1 MKFKDI
7 FFSSIFFLFIIIICD
22 LSANLI
28 KLRPLLWKNSFY
40 SYLNV
45 GWYTYQGA
53 DNLFE
58 GEIHSNQTNQF
69 KTRGKKYDYKN
80 DKVIILLGDSYVE
93 TSRKFKNMPERFL
106 EKNFNDTS
114 VISFGSYGWGNDQQL
129 VHLKKHINDFDKPT
143 VVLWYQLNDF
153 EDNLSKHGF
162 LGSKPTY
169 KLLEIDNEFKLKGPH
184 KNPGKNYFEYSYFY
198 RAINKII
205 LRYKLNNSKSFIDN
219 SPDCSENKDNY
230 NSKKDL
236 LSFFYNEK
244 NYEKEKKI
252 FEFPIKSYGEKR
264 QKKFLSYRDWVNNS
278 EKNFL
283 AYNKKASLA
292 NGINIFNDKFK
303 YNRINKSENNF
314 KHEKLNNLLITKIR
328 DLALNSGGK
337 FFLLYV
343 YNNSA
348 KPFPEEKDY
357 LICHNGK
364 EIKYS
369 NRSFFERLNNI
380 FFGIENKLIF
390 NIEEITDDYYNL
402 FDSHYNDKAN
412 EIIMKKLA
420 EFIEAN

>member
-1 MKFKDI
+1 MIIHQTVQKIK
-7 FFSSIFFLFIIIICD
+7 IIITQKR
-22 LSANLI
+22 S
-28 KLRPLLWKNSFY
+28 SF
-40 SYLNV
+40 
-45 GWYTYQGA
+45 
-53 DNLFE
+53 
-58 GEIHSNQTNQF
+58 
-69 KTRGKKYDYKN
+69 
-80 DKVIILLGDSYVE
+80 
-93 TSRKFKNMPERFL
+93 
-106 EKNFNDTS
+106 
-114 VISFGSYGWGNDQQL
+114 
-129 VHLKKHINDFDKPT
+129 
-143 VVLWYQLNDF
+143 
-153 EDNLSKHGF
+153 
-162 LGSKPTY
+162 
-169 KLLEIDNEFKLKGPH
+169 
-184 KNPGKNYFEYSYFY
+184 
-198 RAINKII
+198 
-205 LRYKLNNSKSFIDN
+205 
-219 SPDCSENKDNY
+219 
-230 NSKKDL
+230 
-236 LSFFYNEK
+236 FFYNEK

-343 YNNSA
+343 YINSA

-369 NRSFFERLNNI
+369 NRSFFKRLNNI

-390 NIEEITDDYYNL
+390 NI
-402 FDSHYNDKAN
+402 
-412 EIIMKKLA
+412 
-420 EFIEAN
+420 

>member
-1 MKFKDI
+1 M
-7 FFSSIFFLFIIIICD
+7 
-22 LSANLI
+22 
-28 KLRPLLWKNSFY
+28 
-40 SYLNV
+40 
-45 GWYTYQGA
+45 
-53 DNLFE
+53 
-58 GEIHSNQTNQF
+58 
-69 KTRGKKYDYKN
+69 
-80 DKVIILLGDSYVE
+80 
-93 TSRKFKNMPERFL
+93 
-106 EKNFNDTS
+106 
-114 VISFGSYGWGNDQQL
+114 
-129 VHLKKHINDFDKPT
+129 
-143 VVLWYQLNDF
+143 
-153 EDNLSKHGF
+153 
-162 LGSKPTY
+162 
-169 KLLEIDNEFKLKGPH
+169 
-184 KNPGKNYFEYSYFY
+184 
-198 RAINKII
+198 
-205 LRYKLNNSKSFIDN
+205 
-219 SPDCSENKDNY
+219 
-230 NSKKDL
+230 
-236 LSFFYNEK
+236 
-244 NYEKEKKI
+244 
-252 FEFPIKSYGEKR
+252 
-264 QKKFLSYRDWVNNS
+264 
-278 EKNFL
+278 
-283 AYNKKASLA
+283 A